1 MTLASGAAGTTPSL
15 AFAKILSSYHQ
26 KYAEAGPSSAQ
37 LDTPIRYD
45 AVVDEE
51 GGMISALLGSL
62 EEL

>member
-1 MTLASGAAGTTPSL
+1 MASTSGAGGTPPSL
-15 AFAKILSSYHQ
+15 SFAKIFSNYHQ
-26 KYAEAGPSSAQ
+26 KYAEAGPSTAQ

-51 GGMISALLGSL
+51 GGMLSAILSSL